1 MSSFVQE
8 YFPQPTASPGKPD
21 FPVKYALHLNEMPQS
36 VPDDLRQEIARRVER
51 ISFNKYPE
59 PFGQSLIAPLAQ
71 WYHCDPNQIM
81 VAPGSSAFIRLLL
94 AYFGLNRRG
103 KILITRPS
111 FTYYEQY
118 CQAFRIPFEPWE
130 LDENFDYV
138 PSALDSLPDYS
149 VVFLTT
155 PNNPTGNV
163 IPLDDMRNV
172 LTRHRK
178 SLFVVDEAYAEFV
191 EQTML
196 PLLQEHDNLV
206 LLRTFSKGF
215 CAAGVRCGV
224 LFAQES
230 IVQALMNLQTPW
242 QLTPFT
248 IEATKVILEY
258 TENNPWFQEQ
268 VNAVVKE
275 RERLYQM
282 LNRLNSRVFTVFPS
296 QANFLLIKS
305 KDKEAH
311 QALLASCAT
320 LGVLIKDLSNEPR
333 LENYVRVTVG
343 TADANNQFYQ
353 ALKDANKEQS

>member
-8 YFPQPTASPGKPD
+8 YFPQRLAPPGKPN
-21 FPVKYALHLNEMPQS
+21 FPVKYALHLNEMPQPIPEK
-36 VPDDLRQEIARRVER
+36 VHQEIARRVEK
-51 ISFNKYPE
+51 IPSNKYPE
-59 PFGQSLIAPLAQ
+59 PFGQSLITQMAH
-71 WYHCDPNQIM
+71 WYQCDPQQIM

-118 CQAFRIPFEPWE
+118 CQAFHIPFEPWD

-155 PNNPTGNV
+155 PNNPTGNI
-163 IPLDDMRNV
+163 IPVDVMRNL
-172 LTRHRK
+172 LTKHRK

-196 PLLQEHDNLV
+196 PLLKEHNNLV
-206 LLRTFSKGF
+206 LLRTFSKAF

-268 VNAVVKE
+268 VDAVIKE
-275 RERLYQM
+275 RDRLFKM
-282 LNRLNSRVFTVFPS
+282 LVRLKSRVYTFFPS

-305 KDKEAH
+305 KNKEAH
-311 QALLASCAT
+311 ESLLLSCAT
-320 LGVLIKDLSNEPR
+320 LGILIKDLSNEPR

-343 TADANNQFYQ
+343 TAEANNQFYQ
-353 ALKDANKEQS
+353 ALKKANKEQS